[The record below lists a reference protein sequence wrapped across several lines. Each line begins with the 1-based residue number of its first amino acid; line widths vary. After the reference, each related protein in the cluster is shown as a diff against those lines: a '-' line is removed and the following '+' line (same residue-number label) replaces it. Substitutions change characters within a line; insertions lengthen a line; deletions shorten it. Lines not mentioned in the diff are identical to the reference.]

1 MKYIT
6 LNNGI
11 TMPILG
17 LGTARLL
24 GEDCERSVLE
34 ALDIGY
40 RLIDTAQMYNNEK
53 AVGNALNKSGVKRED
68 LFITSKLHRPSSS
81 YNLAKEGIERS
92 LNELQLDY
100 IDLLLIHEPY
110 SESLEMYEAMKEA
123 YNDNKIKAIGI
134 SNFNSKLYKEFI
146 ESCGIIPAINQVE
159 THVFYQQHELQEL
172 MRKHGTHMEAWSPFT
187 AGKKNIFNDNTLKL
201 ISKKYGK
208 SIAQIVLKYLIQRN
222 IIVIP
227 RSSNKNRMIENIN
240 VFDFN
245 LMEEDMKLINEL
257 DKNKTLFGWY

>member
-1 MKYIT
+1 MEYIT

-11 TMPILG
+11 TMPIVG
-17 LGTARLL
+17 LGTARLI
-24 GEDCERSVLE
+24 GEECERSVLD

-40 RLIDTAQMYNNEK
+40 RLIDTAQMYNNER
-53 AVGNALNKSGVKRED
+53 AVGNAIKQSGVTREE

-81 YNLAKEGIERS
+81 YKLAKDGIERS

-110 SESLEMYEAMKEA
+110 LEALEMYEAMKEA
-123 YNDNKIKAIGI
+123 YKDNKIRAIGI
-134 SNFNSKLYKEFI
+134 SNFNSKLYSEFI
-146 ESCGIIPAINQVE
+146 KLCGIVPAINQVE

-172 MRKHGTHMEAWSPFT
+172 MGMHGTHMEAWSPFT
-187 AGKKNIFNDNTLKL
+187 AGKKNIFVDYTLKA
-201 ISKKYGK
+201 ISKKYEK

-222 IIVIP
+222 IVVIP

-245 LMEEDMKLINEL
+245 LMKEDMKLINEL
-257 DKNKTLFGWY
+257 DENKTLFGWY